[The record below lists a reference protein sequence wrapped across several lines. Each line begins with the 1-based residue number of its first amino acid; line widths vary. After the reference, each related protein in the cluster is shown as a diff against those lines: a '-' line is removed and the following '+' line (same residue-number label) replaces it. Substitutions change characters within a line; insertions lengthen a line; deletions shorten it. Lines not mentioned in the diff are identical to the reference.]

1 MQRVFLSFLVGI
13 WRSALARHAHTP
25 RDREEIVYLIR
36 LRALPLSTPRDFN
49 LGAAGVRRPHPPQL
63 LLKITHLRTKQLSHF
78 TSLLTTFNVS
88 IQTLN
93 RKCLII
99 HGLGDTAHE
108 K

>member
-1 MQRVFLSFLVGI
+1 MQRVFLSFLDGI
-13 WRSALARHAHTP
+13 WRSAVARHAHTP

-99 HGLGDTAHE
+99 HGLSDTARE